1 MNHRLNLATSLIL
14 IVFTCLFSQSTIA
27 QDLKE
32 LKFTTQDFR
41 PFSYIQNNQVAG
53 PAVEIIT
60 EVCKESQIS
69 CSFKLYPWTRA
80 QEFVRD
86 GSAHGMFVIG
96 WNKKRTEWLH
106 FSPPILN
113 TEYGFFVH
121 EDNPLKFKTVD
132 DVKGYTVGVFGPSN
146 TSRSLEKIKETIGDM
161 RIDMTPDDESAFK
174 KLSIGRVTAV
184 FSNRDVGYALIKKL
198 NLKNIRYAGQQ
209 RTLQY
214 YIGFSKEHTDK
225 AIVDQFNA
233 SFLKLHKKGVIQT
246 ILKKYNMDAA
256 TTKQIYAKENNV
268 WFNKCK

>member
-1 MNHRLNLATSLIL
+1 MNHRRNLVLYFIFISFI
-14 IVFTCLFSQSTIA
+14 CLFNQSAIA
-27 QDLKE
+27 QDPPA

-41 PFSYIQNNQVAG
+41 PFSYFQGDQVAG
-53 PAVEIIT
+53 PAVDIIN
-60 EVCKESQIS
+60 EVCKDSQIS

-80 QEFVRD
+80 QQFVRD

-113 TEYGFFVH
+113 TEYGFFVI
-121 EDNPLKFKTVD
+121 EDNPLQFKSVE

-146 TSRSLEKIKETIGDM
+146 TSKSLEKIKNTIGDM

-174 KLSIGRVTAV
+174 KLSIGRITAV

-209 RTLQY
+209 RALQY

-225 AIVDQFNA
+225 TLVDQFNA
-233 SFLKLHKKGVIQT
+233 SFMKLHKKGVIQA

-256 TTKQIYAKENNV
+256 TTEQILAEENNV